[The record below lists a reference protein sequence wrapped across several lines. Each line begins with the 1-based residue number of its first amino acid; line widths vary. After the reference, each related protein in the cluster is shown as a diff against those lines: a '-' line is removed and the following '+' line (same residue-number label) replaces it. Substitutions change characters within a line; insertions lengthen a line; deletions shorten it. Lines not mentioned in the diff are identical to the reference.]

1 MTVDGPVP
9 FAFAFAFLFFFL
21 FFSVCVCVYV
31 CVDRGCPLVFDM
43 QEVRAGRKGRTFNL
57 KGAAAAAARTG
68 ADRKIESDTAVR

>member
-1 MTVDGPVP
+1 
-9 FAFAFAFLFFFL
+9 
-21 FFSVCVCVYV
+21 
-31 CVDRGCPLVFDM
+31 M